1 MAKLD
6 KFLSHLA
13 NKGASSLLLEPGGY
27 PTLEFPGG
35 HRVNLSLQ
43 ELLGTVLDG
52 LAKEILPPE
61 FETTYLRGDRVAFP
75 YTSSDGSYYLA
86 VLRTTMGTRII
97 ATLAAPPELAAAAIS
112 ATPSAPVS
120 HPEPDYGREA
130 SEAPAVATPSSITGP
145 ASVFDVLVAHL
156 VSSGSSDLYLSSDEP
171 PMIRTHGKVYSLEGF
186 PAPRPQDLKELIK
199 TIAPAKA
206 WEDFKRDLVAE
217 YVHLDQARHCRLR
230 INLFEDGQGP
240 AASIR
245 VIPNQLPDPES
256 LGFPEPL
263 TQLSEL
269 NQGLVLFCGTPGS
282 GRTTTVMA
290 LLERIA
296 RQRQNHILSVE
307 TAVEFPLVAKGA
319 LIRQREVGGDLGRQK
334 KAVRAGLRQS
344 PDILNVGELLDAEL
358 AELAL
363 EAASS
368 GRVVFATVPAVSI
381 MDGLQYISQ
390 LAVAKDHGLLRIRLA
405 NVLKSVVCQ
414 SLLPGLRGGRVAAF
428 ETLFISPTIAEH
440 LREGR
445 IAQIPAAMKTGRAYG
460 QRLMNEA
467 LVDLIQQKALD
478 PMVAYNHCLDREG
491 FISACKK
498 ANVNFD
504 PRLAKEGK
512 V

>member
-13 NKGASSLLLEPGGY
+13 NKGASSLQLEPGGY

-43 ELLGTVLDG
+43 ELLGTVLDCM
-52 LAKEILPPE
+52 AKEIIPPDQ
-61 FETTYLRGDRVAFP
+61 ETTYLRGDKVAFS
-75 YTSSDGSYYLA
+75 YTSSEGSYYLA
-86 VLRTTMGTRII
+86 VIRTSMGTRII
-97 ATLAAPPELAAAAIS
+97 ATLAPPPGIIAPASPAG
-112 ATPSAPVS
+112 
-120 HPEPDYGREA
+120 PEPETAGEILPP
-130 SEAPAVATPSSITGP
+130 SEAASPTVITGP

-156 VSSGSSDLYLSSDEP
+156 VSTGSSDLYLSSDEA
-171 PMIRTHGKVYSLEGF
+171 PMIRTHGKVYALDGF
-186 PAPRPQDLKELIK
+186 PAPRSQDLRELIR

-217 YVHLDQARHCRLR
+217 FVHVDQARHCRLR

-269 NQGLVLFCGTPGS
+269 NQGLVLFCGAPGS

-296 RQRQNHILSVE
+296 RKRQNHILSVE
-307 TAVEFPLVAKGA
+307 TAVEFPLSIKGA

-334 KAVRAGLRQS
+334 KAVRAGLRQG
-344 PDILNVGELLDAEL
+344 PDILNVGEILDAEL

-381 MDGLQYISQ
+381 LDGLQFLTQ
-390 LAVAKDHGLLRIRLA
+390 LSATSDHGLLRIRLA
-405 NVLKSVVCQ
+405 SVLKAVVCQ

-428 ETLFISPTIAEH
+428 ETLFVSPAIAEH

-445 IAQIPAAMKTGRAYG
+445 IPQIPSAMKQGRAYG

-467 LVDLIQQKALD
+467 LVDLIQQRVLD
-478 PMVAYNHCLDREG
+478 PMVAYNQCLDREG

-498 ANVNFD
+498 GNVNFD

-512 V
+512 A